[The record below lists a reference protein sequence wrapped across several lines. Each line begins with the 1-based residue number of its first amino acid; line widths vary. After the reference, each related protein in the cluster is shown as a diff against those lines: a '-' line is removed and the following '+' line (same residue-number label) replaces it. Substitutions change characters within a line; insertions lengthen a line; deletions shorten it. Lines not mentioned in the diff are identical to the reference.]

1 LCTRDKKCAAFGKRR
16 EAARGDSRHDAAMD
30 KPLLRALHTRRPA
43 IRRQWENLLRLEE
56 PANALA
62 HPDTLVRLIDWTLDE
77 AFAALGH
84 PSRRA
89 ARRRAAWSHPP
100 SYEHV
105 RRACACGQNPLIEYF
120 LAGERALLEALVLAQ
135 AETPAARADSR
146 HTTATEVHLAV
157 RRIAR
162 REVTLFCSVCRQKET
177 LPADA
182 GAREPACA
190 PR

>member
-1 LCTRDKKCAAFGKRR
+1 M
-16 EAARGDSRHDAAMD
+16 E
-30 KPLLRALHTRRPA
+30 KPLLRALHERRPA
-43 IRRQWENLLRLEE
+43 IRRQWENLLRLEK
-56 PANALA
+56 PPNGLA

-89 ARRRAAWSHPP
+89 ARRRAARNRPP
-100 SYEHV
+100 SYEQV
-105 RRACACGQNPLIEYF
+105 RRACACGQNPLINYF

-135 AETPAARADSR
+135 AETPADSAAAR

-162 REVTLFCSVCRQKET
+162 REVTLFCSVCRIRE
-177 LPADA
+177 DA
-182 GAREPACA
+182 AAHPGLCESRVWQPCS
-190 PR
+190 